1 MKQVLI
7 LVGVV
12 LCGLS
17 LNAYAQESSLGLPG
31 IEELHPCRAEHI
43 GVELLCNAKWAQEV
57 EPNAVVM
64 VIKADPAVLLTVGKA
79 AQPVTGLDELTPER
93 IQALGQYAEGFTAE
107 RVKIGSNEA
116 IKVQGFAENYPELRV
131 LDFYVIH
138 DYTLYSF
145 LFSVNPKEEWENYA
159 VLFGRIAQSIKIP
172 DRKP

>member
-12 LCGLS
+12 LCGLMS
-17 LNAYAQESSLGLPG
+17 HVDAQEKPLDLPG
-31 IEELHPCRAEHI
+31 IEELHPCRAAHL
-43 GVELLCNAKWAQEV
+43 GVELLCSGKWTQEV

-64 VIKADPAVLLTVGKA
+64 VIREDPAVLLTVGKSE
-79 AQPVTGLDELTPER
+79 QPVTGMDELTDER
-93 IQALGQYAEGFTAE
+93 IGALGQYEDGFTAE
-107 RVKIGSNEA
+107 RVKIGSHEA
-116 IKVQGFAENYPELRV
+116 VKVQGVAKDYPEIRL

-145 LFSVNPKEEWENYA
+145 LFSVNPKEDWDNYA
-159 VLFGRIAQSIKIP
+159 VLFGKIAQSIKIP